1 MIRFFD
7 IVFSLLGLILLLPF
21 FVIIAACICI
31 ESKGGAFYKQ
41 LRVGKNSRDFFLYK
55 FRSMYIGSDKK
66 GLLTIGKDSRVSRC
80 GRFIRKYKID
90 ELPQLFNV
98 LKGDM
103 SLVGPRPEVRKYVD
117 LYSEAEKKVLSI
129 RPGITDLASI
139 EFIDENSILAKSLEP
154 EKTYIEEVMPQKLRL
169 NMEFVENY
177 NLKNYFRIIFKTIF
191 RIVRG

>member
-21 FVIIAACICI
+21 FVIIASCICI

-66 GLLTIGKDSRVSRC
+66 GLLTIGKDSRVSSC

-117 LYSEAEKKVLSI
+117 LYSEAEKKVLYI

-191 RIVRG
+191 RILGA